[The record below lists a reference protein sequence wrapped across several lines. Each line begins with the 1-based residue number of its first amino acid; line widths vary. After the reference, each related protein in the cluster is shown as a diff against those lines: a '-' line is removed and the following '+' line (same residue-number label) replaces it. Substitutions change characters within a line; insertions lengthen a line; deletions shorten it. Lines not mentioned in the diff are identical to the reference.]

1 MQRQTLSTIHQAKPI
16 NIIMYEHP
24 KFTARNAK
32 TLPIQVAA
40 ISKTPINTRSPHVRV
55 IIPSGSHVQNVGLMA
70 GCLKTPFL
78 LGFRDITGKG
88 G

>member
-1 MQRQTLSTIHQAKPI
+1 MNMPFSHSPPNKYA
-16 NIIMYEHP
+16 NC
-24 KFTARNAK
+24 AK

-40 ISKTPINTRSPHVRV
+40 IFQTPINTRSPHVRV
-55 IIPSGSHVQNVGLMA
+55 RIPSGSQVQNVGLMA

-78 LGFRDITGKG
+78 LGFRDIAGKG